1 VKYNKERSKPVSFK
15 AYNNAD
21 ELEKLA
27 KLKNSGMI
35 IGEGFTKLKTECLIC
50 NQKTSRIDYF

>member
-1 VKYNKERSKPVSFK
+1 MNDNTFHLKYNNGRSKPVSFK

-27 KLKNSGMI
+27 KLKNSGT
-35 IGEGFTKLKTECLIC
+35 GVC
-50 NQKTSRIDYF
+50 